1 MTQRQLLLGLMFL
14 GGSLAF
20 ARPAEA
26 QRSGFIIGGGI
37 GLGQVSYSS
46 VPDRESKVGLAM
58 HFHIG
63 GVVGDSFELYFFY
76 KATTFPSAVVGVD
89 RNISGVGG
97 LGFSYPLNPKFS
109 ISGGIGWAQWGATSR
124 SSSGTTTTTTT
135 RTLTSEGVG
144 FLAGGRY
151 LLSESERWA
160 LGLDI
165 MYGKPFG
172 NDVDFNAVGVRFTI
186 NVLSH

>member
-20 ARPAEA
+20 APPAEA
-26 QRSGFIIGGGI
+26 QRSGFIIGF
-37 GLGQVSYSS
+37 GLGPGLTSFSS
-46 VPDRESKVGLAM
+46 APDRESRIGWAM
-58 HFHIG
+58 DFHIG
-63 GVVGDSFELYFFY
+63 GVIGDSFELYFVT
-76 KATTFPSAVVGVD
+76 KATFFESDLAGVA
-89 RNISGVGG
+89 RIGSGVGG

-109 ISGGIGWAQWGATSR
+109 INGGIGLGQWMEFYSNGGSDGLAD
-124 SSSGTTTTTTT
+124 
-135 RTLTSEGVG
+135 GVG
-144 FLAGGRY
+144 LWAGGRY

-160 LGLDI
+160 LGFDI

-172 NDVDFNAVGVRFTI
+172 NDVDFNALGVQFTI